1 MSEPRENASEVV
13 GSASEEAKRTSE
25 SRENASEVVGSA
37 SEEANELGTNGTD
50 AKKRVG
56 LNARE
61 KLIVA
66 FLIEHET
73 ATTRELARA
82 LNLSEQRTRVVVRE
96 MVARG
101 ILIAE
106 GQTSAR
112 MYRL

>member
-1 MSEPRENASEVV
+1 M
-13 GSASEEAKRTSE
+13 K
-25 SRENASEVVGSA
+25 
-37 SEEANELGTNGTD
+37 GTD

-73 ATTRELARA
+73 ATTRELARE